1 VKKGRTATPIE
12 LVEEGQCI
20 ELEGQL
26 IIRVSTKEKVR
37 VTRSSG
43 GFFDGVPEEGYML
56 RTYNDRLQVFF
67 ESHSLVDVVDESTL
81 THVGTD

>member
-1 VKKGRTATPIE
+1 MAKRGRTATPIE
-12 LVEEGQCI
+12 LIEEGQCI

-26 IIRVSTKEKVR
+26 IIRVSTKEKVTVER
-37 VTRSSG
+37 YYEQAGDQPVK
-43 GFFDGVPEEGYML
+43 GYML

-67 ESHSLVDVVDESTL
+67 ESHSLVDLVDESTL